1 MRVLLHDCAQDKNVD
16 FVGKCSN
23 SKKGKEKDG
32 MPNAE
37 GEEESNSYVS
47 MCLSFSRENAAIKF
61 HPVSLAMIRDG

>member
-47 MCLSFSRENAAIKF
+47 FSRKNAAIKF
-61 HPVSLAMIRDG
+61 QPVSLAMIRDG